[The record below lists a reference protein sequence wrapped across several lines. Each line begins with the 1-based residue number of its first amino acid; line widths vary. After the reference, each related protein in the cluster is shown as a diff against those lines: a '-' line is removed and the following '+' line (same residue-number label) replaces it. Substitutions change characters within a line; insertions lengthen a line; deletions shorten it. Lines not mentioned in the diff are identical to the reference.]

1 MCVLWCLVFSDKRC
15 AESSWITAAETWGDK
30 NILSGNTDSA
40 YYILRSLFS
49 QDDPNSF
56 QEIDKKKKKMRKRHQ
71 IGRLVMWGLLIYRF
85 TERNTFSRC
94 AKKNK
99 PFPQRFLSLYI
110 INWETAKT
118 TWQDMCFL
126 AILAENSRFFLPIDA
141 NVFCLKEYILIA
153 PTRWAR
159 PFLLDSTCRW
169 GVHAKCVVGNL

>member
-40 YYILRSLFS
+40 YCILRSLFS

-56 QEIDKKKKKMRKRHQ
+56 QETDQKKKKKKRKRHQ
-71 IGRLVMWGLLIYRF
+71 IGRLVMWGVFRYWF

-99 PFPQRFLSLYI
+99 PLSQVCFPNTSCLYI
-110 INWETAKT
+110 MLLYIFCEINWETAKT

-126 AILAENSRFFLPIDA
+126 AILADNSKFFLP
-141 NVFCLKEYILIA
+141 LTQMY
-153 PTRWAR
+153 
-159 PFLLDSTCRW
+159 
-169 GVHAKCVVGNL
+169 VVSQNIFW